1 MVGES
6 IEDPRTNPGA
16 MPLLTALVA
25 SVVERGRHMAERSSS
40 GRLDP
45 PLTLVL
51 DDVAA
56 VAPLPQLPE
65 LLATGAERGL
75 PTLALL
81 RSREQ
86 GRSRWP
92 HDELPV

>member
-1 MVGES
+1 
-6 IEDPRTNPGA
+6 
-16 MPLLTALVA
+16 
-25 SVVERGRHMAERSSS
+25 MAERSSS

-56 VAPLPQLPE
+56 VAPLPQLPD
-65 LLATGAERGL
+65 LLTTGAAHGL
-75 PTLALL
+75 PTLVLL

-86 GRSRWP
+86 LRARWP
-92 HDELPV
+92 QFELPV